1 MLGAHIVRTIVI
13 SPISLT
19 AISVRELTVIYFLEC
34 VERGKTQIQ
43 LKPLNNSHA
52 TKEKYKNFILF
63 TVFCGYLNYYKRLTN
78 ASSLVRSY
86 SSMRI
91 FTISV
96 SSTTLDPC
104 YLSYYQFPK
113 HAAVDTMWWHLLPAE
128 IRDMI
133 LDAVVE
139 FGDNL
144 AGAAAVSREW
154 QHAIEPHTFAHIRLP
169 VSRISQLNLMTQRNQ
184 SLVRSIWFCIE
195 LEEYDCTKCVNTRLS
210 SIQTSC
216 TDNELILEAFRLLFS
231 ALSTWGPNK
240 GNLTLDISLY
250 SNSDTEHAYKYLTF
264 EPDVPG
270 RATQHGVDQT
280 SAVEHQDK
288 HRWEA
293 IESGLLV
300 PPYGTLERLFADV
313 WLPFDDERDCWEQ
326 APKVQAV
333 TRLVMRLQTRR
344 RLQPNTVIQILSHLT
359 GLHEL
364 HYELWRHHFDEMQE
378 WLDEGKQSALLSLYI
393 N

>member
-1 MLGAHIVRTIVI
+1 MI
-13 SPISLT
+13 
-19 AISVRELTVIYFLEC
+19 
-34 VERGKTQIQ
+34 
-43 LKPLNNSHA
+43 
-52 TKEKYKNFILF
+52 
-63 TVFCGYLNYYKRLTN
+63 KRITN
-78 ASSLVRSY
+78 ANSLIRSY
-86 SSMRI
+86 SPMRI

-96 SSTTLDPC
+96 SSTTTYLHPC
-104 YLSYYQFPK
+104 SLSYYQFPN
-113 HAAVDTMWWHLLPAE
+113 HAAVDTMWWHLVPTE

-139 FGDNL
+139 VGDNL
-144 AGAAAVSREW
+144 ASAAAVSREW
-154 QHAIEPHTFAHIRLP
+154 QHAIEPHTFAQIRLP
-169 VSRISQLNLMTQRNQ
+169 VSRIPQLNLMKQRNQ

-231 ALSTWGPNK
+231 ALSTWEPNK

-270 RATQHGVDQT
+270 RATRRGVDQT

-288 HRWEA
+288 HRWET

-300 PPYGTLERLFADV
+300 PPYGTLERLFADA
-313 WLPFDDERDCWEQ
+313 WLPFDEERDCWEQ

-364 HYELWRHHFDEMQE
+364 HYEFWKHHFDEMQE
-378 WLDEGKQSALLSLYI
+378 WLDEGKQSVLLSLYI